1 VQRNSAFR
9 PYRQNVRAAAS
20 VSWAPSRRLLH
31 SAPMTALQNI
41 TAETFGAMSLSLKAN
56 RISDN
61 FITTLFYSKPAQI
74 RAYIAN
80 TR

>member
-1 VQRNSAFR
+1 
-9 PYRQNVRAAAS
+9 
-20 VSWAPSRRLLH
+20 
-31 SAPMTALQNI
+31 MTALQNI